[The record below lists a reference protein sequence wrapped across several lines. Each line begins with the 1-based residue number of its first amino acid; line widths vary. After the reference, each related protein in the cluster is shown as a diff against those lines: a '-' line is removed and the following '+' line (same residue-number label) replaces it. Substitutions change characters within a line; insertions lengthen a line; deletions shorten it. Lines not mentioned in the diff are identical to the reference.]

1 MKIYQDITNLVGNT
15 PLVRINRLNPNKNVE
30 VIAKLE
36 FFGPTHSVK
45 DRIAVSMVEDAEAKG
60 ILQPDSV
67 LIEATSGNTGIAL
80 ANVAA
85 ARGYKSLIIMPESVS
100 TERKLLMRALGA
112 ELILTPAVGGMSA
125 AMEKAIQLR
134 QQNNRYWL
142 ADQFNNPSN
151 PEIHRLTT
159 GVEIWRDTEG
169 RVDLLVAGVGTGGTI
184 TGAGEF
190 LRAHNPDLQII
201 AVEPSASPVLSG
213 GKSGLHP
220 LQGLGAGF
228 IPSVLKQALINEII
242 QVNAEDAF
250 TTARSLAVL
259 EGIPGGIS
267 SGAAVWAALQVAQRP
282 ENNGKRI
289 IVIVPSF
296 AERYLSTALYTNI
309 REELNGKS

>member
-1 MKIYQDITNLVGNT
+1 MTIYQDITNLVGNT
-15 PLVRINRLNPNKNVE
+15 PLVRINRLNPKKNVE
-30 VIAKLE
+30 VVAKLE

-45 DRIAVSMVEDAEAKG
+45 DRIAVSLVEDAEAKG
-60 ILQPDSV
+60 ILNPDSV

-112 ELILTPAVGGMSA
+112 ELILTPAAGGMSA

-159 GVEIWRDTEG
+159 GAEIWRDTEG

-213 GKSGLHP
+213 GKSGPHL

-228 IPSVLKQALINEII
+228 IPSVLKLELINEII

-296 AERYLSTALYTNI
+296 AERYLSTALYANL

>member
-1 MKIYQDITNLVGNT
+1 MTIYQDITNLVGNT
-15 PLVRINRLNPNKNVE
+15 PLVRINRLNPKKNVE
-30 VIAKLE
+30 VVAKLE

-60 ILQPDSV
+60 ILNPDSV

-112 ELILTPAVGGMSA
+112 ELILTPAAGGMSA

-159 GVEIWRDTEG
+159 GAEIWRDTEG
-169 RVDLLVAGVGTGGTI
+169 RVDLLVAGIGTGGTI

-213 GKSGLHP
+213 GKSGPHL

-228 IPSVLKQALINEII
+228 IPSVLKQELINEII

-267 SGAAVWAALQVAQRP
+267 SGAAAWAALQVAQRP

-296 AERYLSTALYTNI
+296 AERYLSTALYANL

>member
-1 MKIYQDITNLVGNT
+1 MTIYQDITNLVGNT
-15 PLVRINRLNPNKNVE
+15 PLVRINRLNPKKNVE
-30 VIAKLE
+30 VVAKLE

-45 DRIAVSMVEDAEAKG
+45 DRIAVSLVEDAEAKG
-60 ILQPDSV
+60 ILTPDSV

-112 ELILTPAVGGMSA
+112 ELILTPAAGGMSA

-159 GVEIWRDTEG
+159 GAEIWRDTEG

-213 GKSGLHP
+213 GKSGPHL

-228 IPSVLKQALINEII
+228 IPSVLKLELINEII

-296 AERYLSTALYTNI
+296 AERYLSTALYANL

>member
-1 MKIYQDITNLVGNT
+1 MTIYQDITNLVGNT
-15 PLVRINRLNPNKNVE
+15 PLVRINRLNPKKNVE
-30 VIAKLE
+30 VVAKLE

-60 ILQPDSV
+60 ILNPDSV

-112 ELILTPAVGGMSA
+112 ELILTPAAGGMSA

-159 GVEIWRDTEG
+159 GAEIWRDTEG
-169 RVDLLVAGVGTGGTI
+169 RVDLLVAGIGTGGTI

-213 GKSGLHP
+213 GKSGPHL

-228 IPSVLKQALINEII
+228 IPSVLKQELINEII

-296 AERYLSTALYTNI
+296 AERYLSTALYANL